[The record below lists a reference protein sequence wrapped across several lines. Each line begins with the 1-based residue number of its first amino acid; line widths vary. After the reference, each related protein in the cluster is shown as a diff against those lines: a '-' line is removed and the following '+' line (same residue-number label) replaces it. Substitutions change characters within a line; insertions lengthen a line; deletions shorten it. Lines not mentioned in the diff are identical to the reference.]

1 MKITL
6 KDGESFEAHTSL
18 GVVEKMKGASM
29 FTEFKTAEA
38 YMEMVV
44 RNAWRFF
51 GVGLAVSGKTESERA
66 RALINELSR
75 TGLARKEQK

>member
-6 KDGESFEAHTSL
+6 KDGESFEARTAL

-51 GVGLAVSGKTESERA
+51 GAGLEVSGDTESKRA
-66 RALINELSR
+66 QALINELMR
-75 TGLARKEQK
+75 TGLAKRERK

>member
-1 MKITL
+1 
-6 KDGESFEAHTSL
+6 
-18 GVVEKMKGASM
+18 MKGASM

-51 GVGLAVSGKTESERA
+51 GVGLDVSGKTESERA
-66 RALINELSR
+66 QSLINELVR
-75 TGLARKEQK
+75 KELARKERK

>member
-6 KDGESFEAHTSL
+6 KDGESFEARTSL

-38 YMEMVV
+38 YMEMVI

-66 RALINELSR
+66 RALINELV
-75 TGLARKEQK
+75 RKELASKERK

>member
-1 MKITL
+1 MKVTL
-6 KDGESFEAHTSL
+6 KDGESFESRTSL
-18 GVVEKMKGASM
+18 GIVEKMKGASM

-51 GVGLAVSGKTESERA
+51 GVGLDVSGKTESERA
-66 RALINELSR
+66 QSLINELVR
-75 TGLARKEQK
+75 KELARKERK

>member
-6 KDGESFEAHTSL
+6 KDGESFEARTSL
-18 GVVEKMKGASM
+18 GIVDKMKGASM

-38 YMEMVV
+38 YIEMVV

-51 GVGLAVSGKTESERA
+51 GVGLEVSGKTEGERA
-66 RALINELSR
+66 RALIKELVSK
-75 TGLARKEQK
+75 GLARKERE

>member
-6 KDGESFEAHTSL
+6 KDGESFEARTSR
-18 GVVEKMKGASM
+18 GIVEKMKGASM

-51 GVGLAVSGKTESERA
+51 GVGLEVSGKTESERA
-66 RALINELSR
+66 RSLIKGLSR
-75 TGLARKEQK
+75 TGLAKKERE